1 MAGIYRHEVP
11 LQGAIA
17 NSITGAAEAWA
28 GLDRQS
34 RVLYAA
40 VAASILLHA
49 VLLSVHFKFPNALRW
64 QSANPQLD
72 VILVN
77 AKSRHRPGTADALA
91 QANLEGGGET
101 DQDRR
106 AKTPLPVIEPRT
118 PGRDLAQAQR
128 RVRELE
134 AQQRKLLAQARK
146 SPERVAPEAEERAHA
161 DESTPRLDGR
171 DLAQA
176 QRRVRELEAQQRKL
190 LAQARKSP
198 ERVAPEAEERAH
210 ADESTP
216 RLDGRDLADLSLAA
230 MRLQA
235 QIDRQVDAYQKRPRK
250 KFIGASAVEYRF
262 AQYEEDWR
270 QKVERI
276 GTVNYP
282 AAARGKLY
290 GNLRMTV
297 TLRPDGN
304 VESIELDRSSGLKVL
319 DDAAFRIVRMASPYA
334 SFPADIRRDTDLL
347 VITRTWF
354 FGRGDRIWTE

>member
-1 MAGIYRHEVP
+1 M
-11 LQGAIA
+11 QGAIA
-17 NSITGAAEAWA
+17 NSLTGAAEAWA

-77 AKSRHRPGTADALA
+77 AKSRQRPGTADALA

-146 SPERVAPEAEERAHA
+146 SPERVAPEAEQRAHA
-161 DESTPRLDGR
+161 NET
-171 DLAQA
+171 
-176 QRRVRELEAQQRKL
+176 
-190 LAQARKSP
+190 SP
-198 ERVAPEAEERAH
+198 QL
-210 ADESTP
+210 S
-216 RLDGRDLADLSLAA
+216 GRDLADLSLAA

-282 AAARGKLY
+282 AAARGRLY

-334 SFPADIRRDTDLL
+334 SFPPDIRRDTDLL